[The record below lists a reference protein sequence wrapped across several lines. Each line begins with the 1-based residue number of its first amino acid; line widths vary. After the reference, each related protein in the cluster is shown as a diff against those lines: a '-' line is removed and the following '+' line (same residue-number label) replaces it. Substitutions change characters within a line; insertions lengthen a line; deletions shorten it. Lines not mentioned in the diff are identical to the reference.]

1 MKTDSGC
8 ARYTVGEEIANS
20 ITHGIG
26 ILLAI
31 GGLGVLTG
39 FASVHGDRWH
49 VVSCSIYAATMILLY
64 SASTLYHIVQ
74 APRAKSV
81 LQIADHSAIYL
92 LIAGTY
98 TPFSLVS
105 LRGPLG
111 WSLLALVWAL
121 AAAGILLEI
130 KTGKRRKAFG
140 TALYL
145 GMGWIIVVAWR
156 PLVASIGTGGMVLYS
171 PAASCIFFPSSST
184 SSLWHK
190 PAPINPPPRPLVHR
204 GRYQEMAAQTG
215 GTSLTN

>member
-1 MKTDSGC
+1 MMIDSRLS
-8 ARYTVGEEIANS
+8 RYTVGEEIANS

-31 GGLGVLTG
+31 GGLGVLTA
-39 FASVHGDRWH
+39 FASVYGDRWH

-64 SASTLYHIVQ
+64 CASTLYHSVQ
-74 APRAKSV
+74 TPRAKRV

-130 KTGKRRKAFG
+130 KAGKRRKAVG

-145 GMGWIIVVAWR
+145 GMGWIIVAAWR
-156 PLVASIGTGGMVLYS
+156 PLVVSMGTGGMVLIVLGGLAYS
-171 PAASCIFFPSSST
+171 LGVVFYAWKRLPYGHAIWHGFVLTGSVLHFFAI
-184 SSLWHK
+184 LFYV
-190 PAPINPPPRPLVHR
+190 IPL
-204 GRYQEMAAQTG
+204 A
-215 GTSLTN
+215 

>member
-1 MKTDSGC
+1 MKTDSAC

-156 PLVASIGTGGMVLYS
+156 PLVASIGTGGMVLIVLGGLAYS
-171 PAASCIFFPSSST
+171 LGVIFYAWK
-184 SSLWHK
+184 SLPYGHAIWHGFVLTGS
-190 PAPINPPPRPLVHR
+190 ILHFFSILFYVIPL
-204 GRYQEMAAQTG
+204 A
-215 GTSLTN
+215 